1 MVSTTKPARVLISLI
16 TRDNDYQRAHAAG
29 AEAVA
34 RQLGV
39 SVEILYA
46 DNDAVSQVQQILT
59 AIQQRDHG
67 FEAIITEPV
76 GTAMLN
82 VAEVAV
88 RSGIAWCLLNR
99 DADYVPALRQKSSVP
114 VFEVSVDQLQ
124 VGHIH
129 AEQVAALL
137 PDGGTVLY
145 IAGPSSGSTA
155 KLRSEGMLARKPPNI
170 QLKTIVSNWTEEG
183 GYNAIASWLKLSTS
197 KSAGFG
203 AIVSQNDAMAI
214 GARRAFGEVNNIQ
227 ERNAWTNLPFLGCDG
242 LPGTGQQYV
251 NRKLLKTTIVT
262 PAVAGTALHTF
273 IQWRNNGQR
282 IPERLLVGSTSFP
295 EIDTLRPRVTAVNK

>member
-16 TRDNDYQRAHAAG
+16 TQDNDYQRAHAAG

-34 RQLGV
+34 QQLGV
-39 SVEILYA
+39 SLEILYA
-46 DNDAVSQVQQILT
+46 DNDAVTQVQQILT

-99 DADYVPALRQKSSVP
+99 DADYIQTLRQSTSVP

-129 AEQVAALL
+129 SEQIAAML
-137 PDGGTVLY
+137 PGGGTVLY
-145 IAGPSSGSTA
+145 IAGLSSGSTA
-155 KLRSEGMLARKPPNI
+155 KLRAEGMMMRKPSNI
-170 QLKTIVSNWTEEG
+170 QVKTINSNWTEDG
-183 GYNAIASWLKLSTS
+183 GYRAIQSWLKLSTS
-197 KSAGFG
+197 KCSGFAGV
-203 AIVSQNDAMAI
+203 VSQNDAMAI
-214 GARRAFGEVNNIQ
+214 GARRAFGEIRDTQ
-227 ERNAWTNLPFLGCDG
+227 ERDAWLNLPFLGCDG
-242 LPGTGQQYV
+242 LPSTGQQYV
-251 NRKLLKTTIVT
+251 SRKLLKATVVT
-262 PAVAGTALHTF
+262 PALAGTALHEF
-273 IQWRNNGQR
+273 MQWRNNGKKL
-282 IPERLLVGSTSFP
+282 PERLLVGSTSYP
-295 EIDTLRPRVTAVNK
+295 VVDALRPRAMGMTK

>member
-1 MVSTTKPARVLISLI
+1 MVSMTKPARVLISLI

-34 RQLGV
+34 QQLGV
-39 SVEILYA
+39 SLEILYA

-59 AIQQRDHG
+59 AIQRRDHG

-99 DADYVPALRQKSSVP
+99 DADYIQTLRQSTSVP
-114 VFEVSVDQLQ
+114 VFEVSVDQIE

-129 AEQVAALL
+129 AEQIGTLL
-137 PDGGTVLY
+137 PGGGTVLY
-145 IAGPSSGSTA
+145 ITGLSSGSA
-155 KLRSEGMLARKPPNI
+155 ARLRSEGMMMRKPSNI
-170 QLKTIVSNWTEEG
+170 QLKTISSNWTEDG
-183 GYNAIASWLKLSTS
+183 GYRAIQSWLKLSTS
-197 KSAGFG
+197 KSSSFG

-214 GARRAFGEVNNIQ
+214 GARRAFGEVSNIQ
-227 ERNAWTNLPFLGCDG
+227 ERNAWMSLPFIGCDG
-242 LPGTGQQYV
+242 LPGTGQEYV
-251 NRKLLKTTIVT
+251 SRKLLKATVVT
-262 PAVAGTALHTF
+262 PAVAGTALHSF
-273 IQWRNNGQR
+273 MQWRNNAQR

-295 EIDTLRPRVTAVNK
+295 VIEALRPRAIGMKN

>member
-29 AEAVA
+29 AEAA
-34 RQLGV
+34 AQQLGV
-39 SVEILYA
+39 SLEILYA
-46 DNDAVSQVQQILT
+46 DNDAVTQVQQILT

-88 RSGIAWCLLNR
+88 RSGMAWCLLNR
-99 DADYVPALRQKSSVP
+99 DADYIQTLRQSVSVP

-129 AEQVAALL
+129 AEQIAALL
-137 PDGGTVLY
+137 PSGGTVLY
-145 IAGPSSGSTA
+145 IAGLSSGSTA
-155 KLRSEGMLARKPPNI
+155 KLRSQGMMMRKPSNI
-170 QLKTIVSNWTEEG
+170 QLKSINSNWTEDG
-183 GYNAIASWLKLSTS
+183 GYRAVQSWLKLSTS

-203 AIVSQNDAMAI
+203 AVVSQNDAMAI
-214 GARRAFGEVNNIQ
+214 GARRAFAEINDPQ
-227 ERNAWTNLPFLGCDG
+227 ERDAWLNLPFLGCDG
-242 LPGTGQQYV
+242 LPSTGQQYV
-251 NRKLLKTTIVT
+251 SREL
-262 PAVAGTALHTF
+262 
-273 IQWRNNGQR
+273 
-282 IPERLLVGSTSFP
+282 
-295 EIDTLRPRVTAVNK
+295 LRPPWSRLPWLAPRFMNSSNGAITARGFRNACWSDQHRTR

>member
-39 SVEILYA
+39 SLEILYA

-99 DADYVPALRQKSSVP
+99 DADYVPTLRQSCNVP

-129 AEQVAALL
+129 AEQISALL

-145 IAGPSSGSTA
+145 IVGPSSGSTA
-155 KLRSEGMLARKPPNI
+155 KLRSEGMLTRKAPNI
-170 QLKTIVSNWTEEG
+170 QVKTITSNWTEDG
-183 GYNAIASWLKLSTS
+183 GYRAIASWLKLSTS
-197 KSAGFG
+197 KSSGFG

-214 GARRAFGEVNNIQ
+214 GARRAFGEVGNVQ
-227 ERNAWTNLPFLGCDG
+227 ERNAWTSLPFLGCDG
-242 LPGTGQQYV
+242 LPGTGQEYV
-251 NRKLLKTTIVT
+251 NRKLLKATVVT
-262 PAVAGTALHTF
+262 PAVAGTALHSF
-273 IQWRNNGQR
+273 MQWRNNGQR

-295 EIDTLRPRVTAVNK
+295 VIDTLRPRVSK